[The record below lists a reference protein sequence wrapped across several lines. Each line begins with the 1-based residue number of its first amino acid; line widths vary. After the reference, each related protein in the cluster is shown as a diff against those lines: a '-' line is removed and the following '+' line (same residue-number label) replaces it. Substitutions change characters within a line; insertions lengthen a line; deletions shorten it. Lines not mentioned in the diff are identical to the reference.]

1 MRHTGRV
8 VHLEERRTAIQDG
21 EELREVRRTGTG
33 RKGYVR
39 KGKRMTLNNGR
50 IQYEQTAGQG
60 SWTVPDPEAAG
71 RGSCSVRADHQRA
84 HRTAAAVAAVQG
96 SLRSAWEEPGRRM
109 REVLLHQ
116 VRLLRRLRLR
126 LRAGE
131 ARGRVS
137 HQSSVMHAGHP
148 PVRKA
153 RLKTPGRKGDA
164 LCWRVP

>member
-1 MRHTGRV
+1 VRHTGRV

-21 EELREVRRTGTG
+21 EELREVRR
-33 RKGYVR
+33 K
-39 KGKRMTLNNGR
+39 
-50 IQYEQTAGQG
+50 TAGQG

-126 LRAGE
+126 LR
-131 ARGRVS
+131 V
-137 HQSSVMHAGHP
+137 
-148 PVRKA
+148 
-153 RLKTPGRKGDA
+153 
-164 LCWRVP
+164 CWRVP